1 MLTIK
6 QINYAI
12 AVSEALHFKNA
23 ADRCFISAS
32 TLSNAISE
40 MENSLGFKV
49 FERDNKKVILTEL
62 GKEFIQK
69 AKLIKL
75 EYDDIENLNAIK
87 KPPLSSNI
95 SLGIIPTISPYFLP
109 IILPGLKRNFPN
121 LRLTI
126 SESQSAELISKVKS
140 GIIDIAILALPY
152 DLEGMNAYKFW
163 EEDFYYIH
171 HKNRFSSEKKR
182 IRAKDLDTR
191 ELMLLKDGHCLK
203 DHALAACNIS
213 KNSNNYQMAASN
225 LNTLIELVAGD
236 LGTTLV
242 PEMAINQLLK
252 TKQDL
257 QKVLLN
263 EPSPHRELAIIARPT
278 YPLIENINL
287 LRNFFEEEL
296 KKTHN

>member
-1 MLTIK
+1 
-6 QINYAI
+6 
-12 AVSEALHFKNA
+12 
-23 ADRCFISAS
+23 
-32 TLSNAISE
+32 
-40 MENSLGFKV
+40 
-49 FERDNKKVILTEL
+49 
-62 GKEFIQK
+62 
-69 AKLIKL
+69 
-75 EYDDIENLNAIK
+75 
-87 KPPLSSNI
+87 
-95 SLGIIPTISPYFLP
+95 
-109 IILPGLKRNFPN
+109 
-121 LRLTI
+121 
-126 SESQSAELISKVKS
+126 
-140 GIIDIAILALPY
+140 
-152 DLEGMNAYKFW
+152 
-163 EEDFYYIH
+163 
-171 HKNRFSSEKKR
+171 
-182 IRAKDLDTR
+182 
-191 ELMLLKDGHCLK
+191 MLLKDGHCLK

-296 KKTHN
+296 KKLITKFCITNIV